1 MRIGTGG
8 TVGFSP
14 DGQWVLSIADD
25 GDRIMLLP
33 TGPGEPKSLPNG
45 GLYCQS
51 AAWLP
56 DGKRFVSS
64 CSEKGHGYRLYLR
77 DVSGGPPRAFTPEGV
92 SFIFGAVSPD
102 GSSVVA
108 RGPDRRIAIYPFEPG
123 EPRPFPGLEI
133 DDEPMRWT
141 PDGKGVFVYRPS
153 APPLRVE
160 IVDAAT
166 GRRSLWKELRPP
178 DPSGVDQVG
187 PIVIAPDES
196 SYAYSYRRSL
206 DELFLAT
213 GLK

>member
-1 MRIGTGG
+1 
-8 TVGFSP
+8 
-14 DGQWVLSIADD
+14 
-25 GDRIMLLP
+25 MLLP
-33 TGPGEPKSLPNG
+33 TGPGESKTLPNG

-56 DGKRFVSS
+56 DGKRFVAS
-64 CSEKGHGYRLYLR
+64 CNEKGHGYRLYVR
-77 DVSGGPPRAFTPEGV
+77 DVSGSPFHAVTPEGV

-102 GSSVVA
+102 GRTVVA
-108 RGPDRRIAIYPFEPG
+108 RGPDRRIAIYPIEPG
-123 EPRPFPGLEI
+123 EPRLFPGMEA
-133 DDEPMRWT
+133 DDEPLRWT
-141 PDGKGVFVYRPS
+141 ADGKGVFVYRPS

-166 GRRSLWKELRPP
+166 GRRSLWKQLRPP